1 MHPGLYYLLLPI
13 FKMNFRLRLLSAL
26 LLVAVLLSGCHSTP
40 DHARHIPK
48 NALMVAEINTK
59 ELSKK
64 IAWSMITNNS
74 LWEKLRGKKNKADS
88 IRQSEFIKNMQEAG
102 VDELNTFYAYLND
115 NGGSTEEACFIALVP
130 LKDAMKW
137 ESFVKKSFPTAVIKD
152 NDKRKEARLDESIY
166 VGWTNN
172 LMILVSLQSTREFL
186 PAEEGTTE
194 PVDNEA
200 KMAAYLESA
209 FTVSHDNSLLSD
221 KRFAAFEKHK
231 HDLGFWVNIDKVM
244 SSYAAKNLGAMTGGI
259 SLSNNTWRNSAFSAA
274 TNFEKGRV
282 ITDIMMY
289 SADDFKEINKAYSN
303 KNVDDEL
310 VKRVPKDSLDYLF
323 GYHMSPEGTLK
334 TIEKMGMLGVA
345 NGFLKEQNL
354 SVEEILSALT
364 GDMVFA
370 MNNYHQTKET
380 LLFDSSDA
388 SSAFNSYKTD
398 MDFLFALKVNK
409 QSSFDKLL
417 QLAVGMQLIQPAGPG
432 RYHLSGSGNE
442 NSAIVVG
449 NGYAAFSNKATV
461 AQGFTDGKYSG
472 QSSIKVKEYV
482 MKHPFG
488 MFFDYSSWARRSA
501 GMLSATKADS
511 LVYAA
516 SLQTFDNI
524 VFNGGKMEG
533 EGVKYQMS
541 INLKS
546 KDESSILQLLNFGK
560 TLQEA
565 QVLRDRD
572 AAQLIE
578 DVRQRQEA
586 MDAELA
592 Q

>member
-1 MHPGLYYLLLPI
+1 
-13 FKMNFRLRLLSAL
+13 MNFRLRLLSAL
-26 LLVAVLLSGCHSTP
+26 LVVAVLLSGCHSTP
-40 DHARHIPK
+40 DHARYIPK

-137 ESFVKKSFPTAVIKD
+137 ESFVKKSFPAAKIKD
-152 NDKRKEARLDESIY
+152 NKKRKEARLDESIY
-166 VGWTNN
+166 AGWTNN

-186 PAEEGTTE
+186 PAEEANPE
-194 PVDNEA
+194 VIDNEA

-209 FTVSHDNSLLSD
+209 FTVSNDNSLLTD
-221 KRFAAFEKHK
+221 KRFATFEKHK
-231 HDLGFWVNIDKVM
+231 HDLGFWVNMDKVM

-259 SLSNNTWRNSAFSAA
+259 SLSNNMWRNSAFSAA

-303 KNVDDEL
+303 KNVDDDL

-323 GYHMSPEGTLK
+323 GYHLSPEGTLK

-364 GDMVFA
+364 GDMVFS

-398 MDFLFALKVNK
+398 MDFLFALKINK
-409 QSSFDKLL
+409 QNSFDKLL
-417 QLAVGMQLIQPAGPG
+417 KLAVGMQLIQPAGPG
-432 RYHLSGSGNE
+432 VYHLSGSGNE
-442 NSAIVVG
+442 QSAIVVG

-461 AQGFTDGKYSG
+461 AQGFTDGKYSR

-488 MFFDYSSWARRSA
+488 MFFDYSNWARRSA

-511 LVYAA
+511 LVYMA

-533 EGVKYQMS
+533 DGIKYQMS
-541 INLKS
+541 INLIS
-546 KDESSILQLLNFGK
+546 KNESSILQLLNFGK
-560 TLQEA
+560 VLQEA
-565 QVLRDRD
+565 QVLREQD

-578 DVRQRQEA
+578 DVRRRQEA

-592 Q
+592 P

>member
-1 MHPGLYYLLLPI
+1 
-13 FKMNFRLRLLSAL
+13 MNFRLRLLSTL
-26 LLVAVLLSGCHSTP
+26 LVVAVLLSGCHSTP
-40 DHARHIPK
+40 DHARYIPK
-48 NALMVAEINTK
+48 TALMVAEINTK

-115 NGGSTEEACFIALVP
+115 NGGNTEEACFIALVP

-137 ESFVKKSFPTAVIKD
+137 ESFVKKSFPTATIKD

-166 VGWTNN
+166 AGWNNN
-172 LMILVSLQSTREFL
+172 LMILISLQNTRDL
-186 PAEEGTTE
+186 MPSDEEMPE

-200 KMAAYLESA
+200 KMASYLESA
-209 FTVSHDNSLLSD
+209 FTVSNDNSLLTD

-244 SSYAAKNLGAMTGGI
+244 SGYAAKNIGAMTGGLT
-259 SLSNNTWRNSAFSAA
+259 LSNNMWRNSAFSAA
-274 TNFEKGRV
+274 TNFEKGRI

-303 KNVDDEL
+303 EDVNEDL

-334 TIEKMGMLGVA
+334 TIEKMGMLGMA

-354 SVEEILSALT
+354 SVEEILSALS
-364 GDMVFA
+364 GDMVFS

-388 SSAFNSYKTD
+388 NSAFNSYKTD
-398 MDFLFALKVNK
+398 MDFLFALKINK
-409 QSSFDKLL
+409 QDAFDKLL
-417 QLAVGMQLIQPAGPG
+417 HLAINMQLIESAGDG
-432 RYHLSGSGNE
+432 IYRLSGGGNE
-442 NSAIVVG
+442 QSAIVVG
-449 NGYAAFSNKATV
+449 NGYAAFSNKASV
-461 AQGFTDGKYSG
+461 AQGFTSGKYSK

-488 MFFDYSSWARRSA
+488 MFFDYNSWARRSA

-511 LVYAA
+511 MVYNA

-533 EGVKYQMS
+533 DGIKYQMS
-541 INLKS
+541 INLSNKN
-546 KDESSILQLLNFGK
+546 ESSILQLLNFGK
-560 TLQEA
+560 VMQEA
-565 QVLRDRD
+565 QVLREKD
-572 AAQLIE
+572 AAELIE
-578 DVRQRQEA
+578 EVRKRQDE

>member
-1 MHPGLYYLLLPI
+1 
-13 FKMNFRLRLLSAL
+13 MNFRLRLLSAL
-26 LLVAVLLSGCHSTP
+26 LVVAVLLSGCHSTP
-40 DHARHIPK
+40 DHARYIPK

-137 ESFVKKSFPTAVIKD
+137 ESFVKKSFPAAKIKD
-152 NDKRKEARLDESIY
+152 NKKRKEARLDESIY
-166 VGWTNN
+166 AGWTNN

-186 PAEEGTTE
+186 PAEEANPE
-194 PVDNEA
+194 VIDNEA

-209 FTVSHDNSLLSD
+209 FNVSNDNSLLTD
-221 KRFAAFEKHK
+221 KRFATFEKHK
-231 HDLGFWVNIDKVM
+231 HDLGFWVNMDKVM

-259 SLSNNTWRNSAFSAA
+259 SLSNNMWRNSAFSAA

-303 KNVDDEL
+303 KNVDDDL

-323 GYHMSPEGTLK
+323 GYHLSPEGTLK

-364 GDMVFA
+364 GDMVFS

-398 MDFLFALKVNK
+398 MDFLFALKINK
-409 QSSFDKLL
+409 QNSFDKLL
-417 QLAVGMQLIQPAGPG
+417 KLAVGMQLIQPAGPG
-432 RYHLSGSGNE
+432 VYHLSGSGNE
-442 NSAIVVG
+442 QSAIVVG

-461 AQGFTDGKYSG
+461 AQGFTDGKYSR

-488 MFFDYSSWARRSA
+488 MFFDYSNWARRSA

-511 LVYAA
+511 LVYMA

-533 EGVKYQMS
+533 DGIKYQMS
-541 INLKS
+541 INLIS
-546 KDESSILQLLNFGK
+546 KNESSILQLLNFGK
-560 TLQEA
+560 VLQEA
-565 QVLRDRD
+565 QVLREQD

-578 DVRQRQEA
+578 DVRRRQEA

-592 Q
+592 P

>member
-1 MHPGLYYLLLPI
+1 
-13 FKMNFRLRLLSAL
+13 MNFRLRLLSAL

-40 DHARHIPK
+40 DHARYIPK

-137 ESFVKKSFPTAVIKD
+137 ESFVKKSFPAAAIKD

-186 PAEEGTTE
+186 PAEEATTE

-244 SSYAAKNLGAMTGGI
+244 SSYAAKNLGAMTGGL
-259 SLSNNTWRNSAFSAA
+259 SVSNNVWRNSAFSAA

-409 QSSFDKLL
+409 QSSFDKLV
-417 QLAVGMQLIQPAGPG
+417 QLAVGMQLIQPAGAG
-432 RYHLSGSGNE
+432 VYHLSGNGNE
-442 NSAIVVG
+442 QSAIVVG
-449 NGYAAFSNKATV
+449 NGYAAFSNKAAV
-461 AQGFTDGKYSG
+461 AQGFTQGKYSG

-501 GMLSATKADS
+501 GMLSATPADS

-533 EGVKYQMS
+533 DGIKYQMS

-578 DVRQRQEA
+578 DVRQRQAA

>member
-1 MHPGLYYLLLPI
+1 
-13 FKMNFRLRLLSAL
+13 MNFRLRLLPVL
-26 LLVAVLLSGCHSTP
+26 LIVAVLLSGCHSTP
-40 DHARHIPK
+40 DHARYIPK
-48 NALMVAEINTK
+48 SALMVAEINTK

-74 LWEKLRGKKNKADS
+74 LWEKLRGKKSKTDS
-88 IRQSEFIKNMQEAG
+88 IRQSEFIRNMQEAG

-130 LKDAMKW
+130 LKDALKW
-137 ESFVKKSFPTAVIKD
+137 ESFVKKTFPAAKIKE

-166 VGWTNN
+166 AGWTNN
-172 LMILVSLQSTREFL
+172 LMILVSLQQTRDFIQT
-186 PAEEGTTE
+186 EEGLAPE
-194 PVDNEA
+194 QIDNEA
-200 KMAAYLESA
+200 KLASYLESA
-209 FTVSHDNSLLSD
+209 FAVSSDNSLLSD

-244 SSYAAKNLGAMTGGI
+244 SSYATKNIGLLSPGVT
-259 SLSNNTWRNSAFSAA
+259 LSNNMWRNSAFSAA

-303 KNVDDEL
+303 EDVDDEL

-345 NGFLKEQNL
+345 NGFLKEQKL
-354 SVEEILSALT
+354 SVEEILSALS
-364 GDMVFA
+364 GDMVFS

-388 SSAFNSYKTD
+388 NSAFNSYKTD
-398 MDFLFALKVNK
+398 MDFLFALKINK
-409 QSSFDKLL
+409 QAAFDKLVA
-417 QLAVGMQLIQPAGPG
+417 LASSMNLIESQGAGMY
-432 RYHLSGSGNE
+432 RLSGGGNE
-442 NSAIVVG
+442 QSAIVIG
-449 NGYAAFSNKATV
+449 NGYAAFSNKAAV
-461 AQGFTDGKYSG
+461 AKGFTDGKYSK

-488 MFFDYSSWARRSA
+488 MFFDYNSWARRSA

-511 LVYAA
+511 MVYNA

-533 EGVKYQMS
+533 EGIKYQMS
-541 INLKS
+541 INLKN

-560 TLQEA
+560 VAQEA
-565 QVLRDRD
+565 QALREQD

-578 DVRQRQEA
+578 EVRQRQAA
-586 MDAELA
+586 MDAELGE
-592 Q
+592 